1 MALPVHLEL
10 NEVPDFNEQE
20 AVARLYNQ
28 VETRFQIE
36 RKTVN
41 VQQLLLPCKLE
52 SLLLSR
58 RGVRGRNVDLDLS
71 DMFPQKPLFQGTRE
85 LCDPPSWLGPNIQN
99 EDKDA
104 EQFSPNILDV
114 HNLVSVLQVTCC
126 SSISHRMYQTQ
137 SDVSDQQQ
145 WRLVEEGRSKR
156 ERRYICQHTMRLMS
170 SI

>member
-1 MALPVHLEL
+1 MDRKMGLKIAIRRGHVVIMALLVRLEL
-10 NEVPDFNEQE
+10 KEVPDFNEQE

-28 VETRFQIE
+28 AETRFQIE

-41 VQQLLLPCKLE
+41 VQQVSEVQSQYLVKAGTQLE

-58 RGVRGRNVDLDLS
+58 WGPGGWNLDLDLS

-114 HNLVSVLQVTCC
+114 HNQVSVLQITCC

-137 SDVSDQQQ
+137 
-145 WRLVEEGRSKR
+145 
-156 ERRYICQHTMRLMS
+156 
-170 SI
+170 